1 MTQKSATETGSN
13 TAGVEATGVEVWRGG
28 VNTWECDEMGHMN
41 VRFYVT
47 RAMEGL
53 IGLAA
58 ELGMPHGFS
67 PSAVSTLLVREQHIR
82 FLREARPPAALHMQ
96 ASVIEM
102 GETDARLLLV
112 LIHSAT
118 GEPAAT
124 FQTVVSHV
132 TPRDGRAFPW
142 PRTVRERAARLITP
156 VPEYAAAR
164 SVDLGPFETGA
175 SQASADAMD
184 LVSISAG
191 GVLAQDCDVFGRM
204 NLDGFIGRVS
214 DGIPRLVSKMRSAVV
229 DHAENRPK
237 HVGGAVLEYRLVY
250 LDWPRAGDR
259 VIIRSGL
266 AGVDSRTQ
274 RMVHWMLDPNTG
286 KPWGVSEA
294 IAVTLDLDARKIVP
308 ISDAARAAMTAMI
321 TPGLGL

>member
-1 MTQKSATETGSN
+1 MTRDSATETRLN
-13 TAGVEATGVEVWRGG
+13 AVGVEVWRGG

-58 ELGMPHGFS
+58 ELGMPHAFS

-102 GETDARLLLV
+102 GESDARLLLV

-124 FQTVVSHV
+124 FQTLVSHV
-132 TPRDGRAFPW
+132 TPHDGRAFPW
-142 PRTVRERAARLITP
+142 SKTVRARAAGLTTK
-156 VPEYAAAR
+156 VPDHAAAR
-164 SVDLGPFETGA
+164 SVSLDPFETTA
-175 SQASADAMD
+175 SLARADQLD

-191 GVLAQDCDVFGRM
+191 GVLAGDCDVFGRM
-204 NLDGFIGRVS
+204 SLDGFIGRVS
-214 DGIPRLVSKMRSAVV
+214 DGIPRLVSKMRGAVV
-229 DHAENRPK
+229 EHAETRPER
-237 HVGGAVLEYRLVY
+237 VGGAVLEYRLVY

-259 VIIRSGL
+259 VVIRSGL

-294 IAVTLDLDARKIVP
+294 VAVTLDLDARKIVP

-321 TPGLGL
+321 TPDLAL

>member
-1 MTQKSATETGSN
+1 MTQNSATETGSD
-13 TAGVEATGVEVWRGG
+13 AAGVEVWRGG

-58 ELGMPHGFS
+58 ELGMPHAFS
-67 PSAVSTLLVREQHIR
+67 PNAVSTLLVREQHIR
-82 FLREARPPAALHMQ
+82 FLREARPSAALHMQ

-124 FQTVVSHV
+124 FQTLVSHV
-132 TPRDGRAFPW
+132 TPHDGRTFPW
-142 PRTVRERAARLITP
+142 SRTVRERAARLTAP
-156 VPEYAAAR
+156 VPDYAAAR
-164 SVDLGPFETGA
+164 SVALGPFETTA
-175 SQASADAMD
+175 SQARADALD

-191 GVLAQDCDVFGRM
+191 GVLAHDCDAFGRM
-204 NLDGFIGRVS
+204 SLDGFIGRVS
-214 DGIPRLVSKMRSAVV
+214 DGIPRLVSKMRNAVV
-229 DHAENRPK
+229 ENAETRPAR
-237 HVGGAVLEYRLVY
+237 VGGAVLEYRLVY

-259 VIIRSGL
+259 VVIRSGL
-266 AGVDSRTQ
+266 AGVDNRTQ

-294 IAVTLDLDARKIVP
+294 VAITLDLDARKIVP
-308 ISDAARAAMTAMI
+308 ISEAARTAMTAMI
-321 TPGLGL
+321 TQGLAL